1 MPGRTIGKE
10 LPLGYAG
17 TCARLPYY
25 IISNRLVKPDDAKA
39 VQFGAP
45 VVLNGDNT
53 YSAFGAGNTAAQFA
67 GIAIREV
74 KQATD
79 FLNQNHA
86 EYLPGQPADVL
97 EWGNIVV
104 NVGRGTPTAG
114 GAVYIRVAANSSF
127 PGAKIGDFEAASD
140 TTYSVL
146 IPGLVWATGK
156 MGADGV
162 AEIVVKNRV

>member
-1 MPGRTIGKE
+1 MPGRVIGKE

-25 IISNRLVKPDDAKA
+25 IIANRLVKSDDTEA

-53 YSAFGAGNTAAQFA
+53 YSAFGAAHTAAQFA

-79 FLNQNHA
+79 FLNQNQA
-86 EYLPGQPADVL
+86 EYLPGQAADVL

-104 NVGRGTPTAG
+104 SVGRGTPTAG
-114 GAVYIRVAANSSF
+114 GAVYIRIADNASF
-127 PGAKIGDFEAASD
+127 PASKIGDFEAAADSAK
-140 TTYSVL
+140 SLL
-146 IPGLVWATGK
+146 IPGLVWTTGR
-156 MGADGV
+156 AVDGV
-162 AEIVVKNRV
+162 AEVTIKARV